1 MHTFTVHTL
10 VDITHNGLL
19 KGDFPFKTKANE
31 IVHDRDSLF
40 IARNQNSNFTTM
52 LQLLQVR
59 GNITW
64 DSPPKKT
71 FDIIANSKFGTA
83 YQGKQTNWDFTFFV
97 EQEGIYGK
105 ASTNYVG
112 NLIDDFDL
120 IPVITFC
127 KETVTFPS
135 NSFITQNNST
145 LNTYFS
151 YGGIYNK

>member
-1 MHTFTVHTL
+1 M
-10 VDITHNGLL
+10 
-19 KGDFPFKTKANE
+19 
-31 IVHDRDSLF
+31 
-40 IARNQNSNFTTM
+40 
-52 LQLLQVR
+52 
-59 GNITW
+59 
-64 DSPPKKT
+64 KT

-97 EQEGIYGK
+97 EQEGIYGN